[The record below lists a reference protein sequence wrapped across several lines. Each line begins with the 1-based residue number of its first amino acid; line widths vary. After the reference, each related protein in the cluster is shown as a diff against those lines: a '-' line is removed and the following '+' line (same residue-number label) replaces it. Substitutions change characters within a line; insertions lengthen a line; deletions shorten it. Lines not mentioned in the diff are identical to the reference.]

1 MNRGLFVGVVVLGVL
16 LVGVL
21 MPTANAGEPSAN
33 GGAIYTV
40 FLAAILA
47 GTMLGTSDERR

>member
-21 MPTANAGEPSAN
+21 MPTASAGEPTAN